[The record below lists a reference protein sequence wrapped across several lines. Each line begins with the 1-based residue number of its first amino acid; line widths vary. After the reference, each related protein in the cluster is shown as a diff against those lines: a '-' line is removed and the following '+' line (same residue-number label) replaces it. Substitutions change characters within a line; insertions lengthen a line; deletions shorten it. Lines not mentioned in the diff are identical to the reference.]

1 MRQFCDVTFSPWW
14 TSWAPYMLTPHLERT
29 FRLSNVKQVD
39 IIYFPLLPRPGPP
52 FCQRCVK
59 DSCPFESWV
68 TSWRGVRRELCSLF
82 GEKCPLQYIMAVS
95 SRGGFKRWWLGR
107 TDHVHKFISICRFH
121 WTLTLYANVEG
132 HRYTKRALQFV
143 VLRMVFLEEQSSTTF
158 SLGDSK
164 KFLADVNRFNEAA
177 LNALPEEERHD
188 VAIWLTR

>member
-1 MRQFCDVTFSPWW
+1 M
-14 TSWAPYMLTPHLERT
+14 
-29 FRLSNVKQVD
+29 
-39 IIYFPLLPRPGPP
+39 
-52 FCQRCVK
+52 
-59 DSCPFESWV
+59 
-68 TSWRGVRRELCSLF
+68 
-82 GEKCPLQYIMAVS
+82 
-95 SRGGFKRWWLGR
+95 
-107 TDHVHKFISICRFH
+107 
-121 WTLTLYANVEG
+121 YANVEG